1 MTRELSK
8 SNAFRE
14 PLISHMKNVRG
25 SLLKEITSQRD
36 VLVLGTTE
44 PARTSNQVC
53 IRYRYLSAKKRMIFH
68 NFQLQT

>member
-1 MTRELSK
+1 MTHELSK

-44 PARTSNQVC
+44 PARTSNHVC